1 MLSCKS
7 EESFKITIIYRT
19 PPVAACIFCAKITK
33 VVIWGFFNMKHFLK
47 NDSVGHY
54 LLKIED
60 KVNFKH
66 ISHLVLL
73 FLLLTLNM

>member
-1 MLSCKS
+1 
-7 EESFKITIIYRT
+7 
-19 PPVAACIFCAKITK
+19 
-33 VVIWGFFNMKHFLK
+33 MKHFLK

-73 FLLLTLNM
+73 FIVNFEHVIRSVVVLALFSVLLWAATC